1 MLAWQQIA
9 LNQAQNTWDQ
19 DPFRHVISA
28 TGRPTF
34 DIDFPEDT
42 ADRKPE
48 ISTVK
53 PTMTPSSVI
62 KPAIVPQEQPS
73 VLVLGRQRTA
83 NPVIQPISPMR
94 RLPDPVVVSS
104 VASSPS
110 SPVVP
115 SITLPSSPLPRV
127 SNPLP
132 LRISEEETTE
142 KSRGFVPFTRSSQLK
157 PSFREAI
164 PDESSENVLNEEENV
179 ARIRN
184 NPARGRQSISSSNQ
198 RRQEEPR
205 SLSINSGGRNI
216 NLAVRPSN
224 DDSNLTEDKARTNS
238 LNIRK
243 LKQPVVIQ
251 PIRSNVAINSQP
263 IRSNVAIKSQPIRS
277 NVAINSQPI
286 RSNLPS
292 ISQLDNP
299 TTKPVIGAEGKTGLE
314 SVTWTPAILKDGFK
328 LGTLTFTPTTSR
340 PQTQQPQLQQAFF
353 QQNIQRNSFGRQ
365 EQQQTPFESAILSRS
380 GFDAGPARDLATA
393 SQNQRQQFTQFNF
406 AGQDFFNEFIPSE
419 SDRFAKNV
427 DNTFLNQDA
436 GEITD
441 GNFVKQSGPAF
452 SFSSQL

>member
-1 MLAWQQIA
+1 
-9 LNQAQNTWDQ
+9 
-19 DPFRHVISA
+19 
-28 TGRPTF
+28 
-34 DIDFPEDT
+34 
-42 ADRKPE
+42 
-48 ISTVK
+48 
-53 PTMTPSSVI
+53 MTPSSVI
-62 KPAIVPQEQPS
+62 KPAIVPQQQPS
-73 VLVLGRQRTA
+73 VPVLGRQRTA
-83 NPVIQPISPMR
+83 NPVLEPISPMR

-104 VASSPS
+104 VASSPIVPS

-164 PDESSENVLNEEENV
+164 PDESPENVLNEEENV

-216 NLAVRPSN
+216 NLPVRPSN
-224 DDSNLTEDKARTNS
+224 DDSKLTEDKARTNS

-292 ISQLDNP
+292 VSQLDNVAP

-314 SVTWTPAILKDGFK
+314 SVTWTPAILKDCNV
-328 LGTLTFTPTTSR
+328 LD
-340 PQTQQPQLQQAFF
+340 
-353 QQNIQRNSFGRQ
+353 ID
-365 EQQQTPFESAILSRS
+365 IL
-380 GFDAGPARDLATA
+380 FVV
-393 SQNQRQQFTQFNF
+393 F
-406 AGQDFFNEFIPSE
+406 
-419 SDRFAKNV
+419 
-427 DNTFLNQDA
+427 FLN
-436 GEITD
+436 IVMTYL
-441 GNFVKQSGPAF
+441 K
-452 SFSSQL
+452 